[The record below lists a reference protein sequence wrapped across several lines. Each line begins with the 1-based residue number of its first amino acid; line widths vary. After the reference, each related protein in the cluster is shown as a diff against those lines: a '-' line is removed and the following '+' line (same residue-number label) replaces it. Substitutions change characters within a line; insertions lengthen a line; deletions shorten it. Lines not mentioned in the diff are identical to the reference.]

1 MLESELLY
9 PEQWQLILL
18 LLLTPPAVC
27 SLLLQGLWV
36 WRQRQRPAVRQHAP
50 RSLLLNLL
58 FGTSVSMTVL
68 MWFPTIQGPLGAF
81 DVRSE
86 LINITLWPFG
96 LVCYGASL
104 LLGMLWLTLAS
115 KTAPAQD

>member
-27 SLLLQGLWV
+27 SLLLQGLWL

-68 MWFPTIQGPLGAF
+68 MWFPTVQGSLGAF

-96 LVCYGASL
+96 LVCYGASM
-104 LLGMLWLTLAS
+104 LLGMWWLTLAC

>member
-18 LLLTPPAVC
+18 LLLTPPALL
-27 SLLLQGLWV
+27 SLLLQGLWL
-36 WRQRQRPAVRQHAP
+36 WSQRQKSAVRQHAP

-58 FGTSVSMTVL
+58 FGTSLSMTVL
-68 MWFPTIQGPLGAF
+68 MWFPTVQGSLGAF
-81 DVRSE
+81 DLRSDV
-86 LINITLWPFG
+86 LNITLWPFG

-115 KTAPAQD
+115 KAAAAN